1 MRTYLWVAC
10 SVLWVSVLGLRIIVP
25 PPAGTT
31 QAGLAYAAY
40 SFTKTDH
47 PGYLAQI
54 TESGYDVFW
63 LPFLVTA
70 GNARLFGLREWL
82 IPVLGWM
89 TATLAV
95 AGTLKIM
102 KISPLKP
109 MVALVLVLN
118 PWLNYLSLYHLPEM
132 MTLAAG
138 IFWLAEKETF
148 KKTGW
153 WILAV
158 FSSPTGLIA
167 GAAGGLYYLF
177 KLLRIKEFRKA
188 GLWTGIMALA
198 AVFLSVTNPGFVSRT
213 FEPTILKDLNT
224 NLLAAQINEK
234 QKILFLGSGRTFILP
249 AYARKI
255 IFNKA
260 ITGLDIAVRKAVS
273 LADFEQW
280 TAPTAAWAVTG
291 LSGLPPRG
299 AHPALLYFWE
309 PALILLGLAVIKRD
323 RRIKILIF
331 TLLALLPAIIFEKRY
346 FHLSALFL
354 IPLLTLAAA
363 TGLGS
368 MGRKGLVLGAAI
380 YILSA
385 FLILKPMY
393 LNPGSY
399 TRSDILLYRSISS
412 WVESN
417 GPKYDKVVIT
427 DRFGPTGLMYAY
439 YSGADPDLYWAG
451 GGTTWDNLE
460 FRELDLGSE
469 MGGVSGKTAY
479 AGLPGEI
486 TGKRAEYN
494 PGQSSYK
501 VLKTIETDE
510 VLVYG
515 FGPGI
520 WIWEN

>member
-1 MRTYLWVAC
+1 M
-10 SVLWVSVLGLRIIVP
+10 
-25 PPAGTT
+25 
-31 QAGLAYAAY
+31 
-40 SFTKTDH
+40 
-47 PGYLAQI
+47 
-54 TESGYDVFW
+54 
-63 LPFLVTA
+63 
-70 GNARLFGLREWL
+70 
-82 IPVLGWM
+82 
-89 TATLAV
+89 
-95 AGTLKIM
+95 
-102 KISPLKP
+102 
-109 MVALVLVLN
+109 
-118 PWLNYLSLYHLPEM
+118 
-132 MTLAAG
+132 
-138 IFWLAEKETF
+138 
-148 KKTGW
+148 
-153 WILAV
+153 
-158 FSSPTGLIA
+158 
-167 GAAGGLYYLF
+167 
-177 KLLRIKEFRKA
+177 
-188 GLWTGIMALA
+188 
-198 AVFLSVTNPGFVSRT
+198 
-213 FEPTILKDLNT
+213 
-224 NLLAAQINEK
+224 
-234 QKILFLGSGRTFILP
+234 
-249 AYARKI
+249 
-255 IFNKA
+255 
-260 ITGLDIAVRKAVS
+260 
-273 LADFEQW
+273 
-280 TAPTAAWAVTG
+280 
-291 LSGLPPRG
+291 
-299 AHPALLYFWE
+299 
-309 PALILLGLAVIKRD
+309 
-323 RRIKILIF
+323 
-331 TLLALLPAIIFEKRY
+331 
-346 FHLSALFL
+346 